1 MNRKLNNTN
10 NSKHQQLRQ
19 EERRRK
25 KKSCNCLRK
34 NIALSSVTSAKKF
47 NHRTKIHNKIKMIER
62 KMKNVNK
69 IVVFTLF
76 AILSCSISI
85 VYRYFQQLNQCLEM
99 QLVSPHTG
107 LGKRKCFNKNIMYK
121 KCVFKII
128 VYSAK
133 IPKILLSEWTLHSMK
148 RHKERETGT

>member
-1 MNRKLNNTN
+1 MIRKLNNTS

-25 KKSCNCLRK
+25 KKMSCNCLRK

-85 VYRYFQQLNQCLEM
+85 VYRYFQ
-99 QLVSPHTG
+99 
-107 LGKRKCFNKNIMYK
+107 
-121 KCVFKII
+121 
-128 VYSAK
+128 
-133 IPKILLSEWTLHSMK
+133 
-148 RHKERETGT
+148 